1 MDVLVRLKTDHITYY
16 KGSKHFKRKGIRFYL
31 YILIVKLKG
40 LDYKVIEWKSIIHMN
55 N

>member
-16 KGSKHFKRKGIRFYL
+16 KDSKHFKRKGIRFYL

-40 LDYKVIEWKSIIHMN
+40 LDYKVI
-55 N
+55 

>member
-16 KGSKHFKRKGIRFYL
+16 KGSKYFKRKGIRFYL

-40 LDYKVIEWKSIIHMN
+40 LDYKVIE
-55 N
+55 

>member
-16 KGSKHFKRKGIRFYL
+16 KRSKHFKRKGIIFYL

-40 LDYKVIEWKSIIHMN
+40 LDYKVIE
-55 N
+55 